1 MNRDEP
7 TSGEDSAGESVDR
20 HLGYAWRYGSKGLE
34 YKPAN
39 SETSLWI
46 GLRFQT
52 RFDTYHGDL
61 NSADDLEGEAGDEID
76 LRRGRI
82 KGGGTLFA
90 DWLQVYSEYDFP
102 SDTLLDYR
110 VTATWRGWLSF
121 RAGQW
126 KSEFSRERIDSSG
139 KQQLVER
146 SISNYWFTVD
156 RQRGLAASA
165 RLARGTR
172 ADTRVYL
179 EYLAGQG
186 LGGSFDSGR
195 GLWLGR
201 VQWNPS
207 GTQLRFSQADLRRY
221 DKPVPSIAFAV
232 ISGRSPHTRFSS
244 DGGGDLPGYQVGD
257 FDLRQYLVETALH
270 YRGFGWQQELHFKRV
285 TDRNTG
291 AQREF
296 MGGYA
301 QLGSFIGEWWPAA
314 PRQLE
319 LVGRFAAVDP
329 DRDRAADKQ
338 YEWTVGVNWFIN
350 GHRNKIT
357 ADYSWLDFNDPAQG
371 ASRSRFR
378 LQWELSL

>member
-7 TSGEDSAGESVDR
+7 TSGMESAEAPADR
-20 HLGYAWRYGSKGLE
+20 RPGNAWHYGSKGLE
-34 YKPAN
+34 YDPAN
-39 SETSLWI
+39 SETSLWL

-52 RFDTYHGDL
+52 RFDTYPGDL
-61 NSADDLEGEAGDEID
+61 TSANDLKGESANEIK
-76 LRRGRI
+76 LRRARI
-82 KGGGTLFA
+82 KGGGSLFA
-90 DWLQVYSEYDFP
+90 DWLQIYSEYDFP

-110 VTATWRGWLSF
+110 VTATWQGWLSF

-139 KQQLVER
+139 KQQFVER

-156 RQRGLAASA
+156 RQRGVAAAA

-172 ADTRVYL
+172 ADTRVHL
-179 EYLAGQG
+179 EYLTGRG
-186 LGGSFDSGR
+186 LGKSYESGR

-201 VQWNPS
+201 LQWNPS
-207 GTQLRFSQADLRRY
+207 GTQLPFSQAALNRY
-221 DKPVPSIAFAV
+221 EKPVPSVAFV
-232 ISGRSPHTRFSS
+232 VVSGRSAHTRFSS
-244 DGGGDLPGYQVGD
+244 NGGGDLPGLQPGD
-257 FDLRQYLVETALH
+257 FDLRQYLFETALH
-270 YRGFGWQQELHFKRV
+270 YRGFGWQQEFHFKRV

-291 AQREF
+291 ARREL

-301 QLGSFIGEWWPAA
+301 QLGSFVSEWWPEV
-314 PRQLE
+314 PPQLE

-329 DRDRAADKQ
+329 DRDQASDIQ
-338 YEWTVGVNWFIN
+338 HEWTIGLNWFIR

-357 ADYSWLDFNDPAQG
+357 ADYSWLDFDDPTQG
-371 ASRSRFR
+371 TSRGRFR